1 MARVRAH
8 RFAAVLLTVTVVPAG
23 SVTAV
28 PAARGGGGE
37 CPLSALNR
45 AEKPVEIVFW
55 HSMTEAN
62 EDTLG
67 RLTDEFNGSQDGIRV
82 ELVNQISYE
91 DTLEKYQ
98 AGLDRG
104 DLPDIAQIDYPDLQ
118 QMIDTRSVLPAQ
130 ACVDADDYD
139 LSDHLPR
146 VVDAYTVD
154 DTLWAMPFNVV
165 NPILYYNKNAFR
177 QAGLDPEQPPATLG
191 EVREAAE
198 AIEASGYPAGF
209 ALKIDAFFFEHYL
222 GKAGAPLV
230 DNDNGR
236 AARASGAVFDAR
248 PGAAVFAWMAGMVR
262 DDLAVT
268 NPRTGAGAVNNFL
281 AVANEQVGMTVD
293 STGALGT
300 IAEILGTG
308 QFADVEL
315 GVGPMPGPTGKGGV
329 LVGGAA
335 LYIVNKSNREEQAA
349 AWEFAKFL
357 SEPEPAAEWA
367 AATGYIPIRESAV
380 ELPVVQQRW
389 AEIPGF
395 RVAFD
400 QLVSG
405 KDNVASA
412 GAVIGDYRGVRAVLE
427 EAEVRMFTE
436 GKKPRAALKDAEEES
451 DEVIQEYNER
461 VGA

>member
-1 MARVRAH
+1 
-8 RFAAVLLTVTVVPAG
+8 
-23 SVTAV
+23 
-28 PAARGGGGE
+28 
-37 CPLSALNR
+37 
-45 AEKPVEIVFW
+45 
-55 HSMTEAN
+55 
-62 EDTLG
+62 
-67 RLTDEFNGSQDGIRV
+67 
-82 ELVNQISYE
+82 
-91 DTLEKYQ
+91 
-98 AGLDRG
+98 
-104 DLPDIAQIDYPDLQ
+104 
-118 QMIDTRSVLPAQ
+118 
-130 ACVDADDYD
+130 
-139 LSDHLPR
+139 
-146 VVDAYTVD
+146 
-154 DTLWAMPFNVV
+154 
-165 NPILYYNKNAFR
+165 
-177 QAGLDPEQPPATLG
+177 
-191 EVREAAE
+191 
-198 AIEASGYPAGF
+198 
-209 ALKIDAFFFEHYL
+209 
-222 GKAGAPLV
+222 
-230 DNDNGR
+230 
-236 AARASGAVFDAR
+236 
-248 PGAAVFAWMAGMVR
+248 
-262 DDLAVT
+262 
-268 NPRTGAGAVNNFL
+268 
-281 AVANEQVGMTVD
+281 MTVD

-315 GVGPMPGPTGKGGV
+315 AVGPMPGPTGTGGV

-335 LYIVNKSNREEQAA
+335 LYIVNKSSREEQAA

-436 GKKPRAALKDAEEES
+436 GKKPRAALKNAEEES